1 MVKKMFLVIIVSTM
15 LSVSAGGD
23 VPTLSIYQIQ
33 YTTNADGTSDWDT
46 QKVNC
51 EGGIVIHKWG
61 GGRQR
66 IVLYDPNNP
75 DGWGGIL
82 VKGENNTTPFDGIN
96 LGDWVALESVTV
108 YDWENKSRGNTIL
121 YLDGTSTV
129 SVLSTD
135 NPLPEP
141 VVVDVNDVAVVYDP
155 VVESCYVTDHR
166 AEKYEAMYIQVRDI
180 TVGDIDVGKE
190 PDNYSLNM
198 SSDPNIYCWASDYM
212 NEDKPSEAKYMSVVQ
227 PGQHFCSVS
236 GIFEQ
241 YTNIDYYW
249 DYYQVLTTKEDDF
262 VIEQPGDLD
271 GDCDVD
277 MADLAILAQYW
288 LVGTK

>member
-1 MVKKMFLVIIVSTM
+1 M
-15 LSVSAGGD
+15 LSAVAVGD
-23 VPTLSIYQIQ
+23 IPTLSIYQIQ
-33 YTTNADGTSDWDT
+33 YTTNADGTSDWDE

-51 EGGIVIHKWG
+51 KGGIVIHKWG

-82 VKGENNTTPFDGIN
+82 VKGENNTTPFDSIN
-96 LGDWVALESVTV
+96 LGDWVALESVMV
-108 YDWENKSRGNTIL
+108 YDWTNKSRGNTIL

-135 NPLPEP
+135 NPLPEAL
-141 VVVDVNDVAVVYDP
+141 VVDVNDVAVVYDP

-166 AEKYEAMYIQVRDI
+166 AEKYEAMYIQVRDVI
-180 TVGDIDVGKE
+180 VGDVNVGKDL
-190 PDNYSLNM
+190 DNYSLGM
-198 SSDPNIYCWASDYM
+198 SEEPNIYCWASDYM
-212 NEDKPSEAKYMSVVQ
+212 NSDKPDGLDHLPIIES
-227 PGQHFCSVS
+227 GQHFCSVS

-241 YTNIDYYW
+241 YTNIDYDW

>member
-1 MVKKMFLVIIVSTM
+1 MFLVIIVSTM

-23 VPTLSIYQIQ
+23 IPTLSIYQIQ
-33 YTTNADGTSDWDT
+33 YTTNADGTSDWNT

-66 IVLYDPNNP
+66 IVLYDPNNSSE
-75 DGWGGIL
+75 WGGIL
-82 VKGENNTTPFDGIN
+82 VKGENNTTPFDSIN
-96 LGDWVALESVTV
+96 LGDWVSLDSVMV
-108 YDWENKSRGNTIL
+108 YDWLNKSRGNTIL

-129 SVLSTD
+129 IVLSTD

-141 VVVDVNDVAVVYDP
+141 LVVDVNDIAVVYDP
-155 VVESCYVTDHR
+155 VAESCYVTDHR
-166 AEKYEAMYIQVRDI
+166 AEKYEAMDIQVRDV

-190 PDNYSLNM
+190 LDNYSLNM
-198 SSDPNIYCWASDYM
+198 SADPNIYCWGSDYM
-212 NEDKPSEAKYMSVVQ
+212 NADKPSEATYMPVVQ